1 MILNFLLNFLM
12 GVFIGVC
19 LQEYAIKKI
28 KKRNKED
35 EWNNSTIRVMGYNY
49 CNPNSRNSM
58 WGAKIKKGATKMN
71 CPICGANM
79 TEFEKKTF
87 DNRCSDCYSDV
98 WAAKNIGEKQSIEQV
113 ENMIK
118 IFKNM
123 KRKEP
128 DKYIKSSY
136 DYAIKSYE
144 KQLESLKN
152 NE

>member
-1 MILNFLLNFLM
+1 MILNFLLNFLT

-35 EWNNSTIRVMGYNY
+35 EWSNSTIRVMGYNY

-79 TEFEKKTF
+79 TEFEKK
-87 DNRCSDCYSDV
+87 RA
-98 WAAKNIGEKQSIEQV
+98 W
-113 ENMIK
+113 
-118 IFKNM
+118 
-123 KRKEP
+123 
-128 DKYIKSSY
+128 
-136 DYAIKSYE
+136 
-144 KQLESLKN
+144 
-152 NE
+152 

>member
-1 MILNFLLNFLM
+1 
-12 GVFIGVC
+12 
-19 LQEYAIKKI
+19 
-28 KKRNKED
+28 
-35 EWNNSTIRVMGYNY
+35 
-49 CNPNSRNSM
+49 
-58 WGAKIKKGATKMN
+58 MN

-98 WAAKNIGEKQSIEQV
+98 WAAENIAEKQSIEQV

-118 IFKNM
+118 IFKSM
-123 KRKEP
+123 KRKEA
-128 DKYIKSSY
+128 DKYIKASY

>member
-1 MILNFLLNFLM
+1 MKILICMVIVLVMFVLMMLGLLVINEVVEDL
-12 GVFIGVC
+12 
-19 LQEYAIKKI
+19 KKI
-28 KKRNKED
+28 NKMRKRN
-35 EWNNSTIRVMGYNY
+35 EWGNSTIRVMGYNY
-49 CNPNSRNSM
+49 CNPNSRNSL
-58 WGAKIKKGATKMN
+58 WGVKMN

-87 DNRCSDCYSDV
+87 NNRCSDCYSDV

-128 DKYIKSSY
+128 DKYIKRSY
-136 DYAIKSYE
+136 DYAINSYE
-144 KQLESLKN
+144 KQLEYLKN

>member
-1 MILNFLLNFLM
+1 
-12 GVFIGVC
+12 
-19 LQEYAIKKI
+19 
-28 KKRNKED
+28 
-35 EWNNSTIRVMGYNY
+35 
-49 CNPNSRNSM
+49 
-58 WGAKIKKGATKMN
+58 MN

-98 WAAKNIGEKQSIEQV
+98 WAAENIGEKQSIEQV

-128 DKYIKSSY
+128 DKYIKASY

-144 KQLESLKN
+144 KQLENLSSEKIYWESGDEIMLKAYKYRIYPTSEQRLYLN
-152 NE
+152 KTFGCTRFIYNQMLADRIKSYEKIE

>member
-1 MILNFLLNFLM
+1 
-12 GVFIGVC
+12 
-19 LQEYAIKKI
+19 
-28 KKRNKED
+28 
-35 EWNNSTIRVMGYNY
+35 
-49 CNPNSRNSM
+49 
-58 WGAKIKKGATKMN
+58 MN

-87 DNRCSDCYSDV
+87 NNRCSDCYSDV
-98 WAAKNIGEKQSIEQV
+98 WAAENLGEILSIEQV

-118 IFKNM
+118 ILKNM

-128 DKYIKSSY
+128 DKYINSSY

>member
-1 MILNFLLNFLM
+1 M
-12 GVFIGVC
+12 
-19 LQEYAIKKI
+19 
-28 KKRNKED
+28 
-35 EWNNSTIRVMGYNY
+35 
-49 CNPNSRNSM
+49 M
-58 WGAKIKKGATKMN
+58 WIEVSKMN

-87 DNRCSDCYSDV
+87 DNRCADCYSDV

-128 DKYIKSSY
+128 DRYIKSSY
-136 DYAIKSYE
+136 DYAIRSYE
-144 KQLESLKN
+144 KQLECLKN